1 MIGHLS
7 GDLREHGPEGD
18 NQVGSEL
25 IKTSRR
31 AQVGRTLGVEHQCDN
46 NAARRLHQKQLG
58 HWTVSKLITVENIS
72 TYLGVL
78 ESGDNFTFFRTEIM

>member
-1 MIGHLS
+1 MIGHIS

-31 AQVGRTLGVEHQCDN
+31 TQVGRTLGVEHQCHN

-58 HWTVSKLITVENIS
+58 HWTVSKFITVENIS

-78 ESGDNFTFFRTEIM
+78 ESGENFTFFRTEIM